1 MRSAAEFS
9 AEPAL
14 AGSAERDH
22 RYMRRALQLAERGL
36 NSTDPNPRVGCVLVQ
51 QRHEGDRIVGEGW
64 TAPVGGPH
72 AEVQALRAAGTEA
85 AGASAYVSL
94 EPCAHYGRTPPC
106 AQALIEARVARVVY
120 AADDP
125 NPLVNG
131 AGAAALRAAGIA
143 VTGGLLASESR
154 ALNPGFFRRMQSGLP
169 WVRLKLAA
177 SLDAR
182 TALASGESRWISG
195 EASRAD
201 VQCWR
206 ARSSVLLTGSG
217 TVLADDPALN
227 VRLPGAERQPLRVLL
242 DSTLRVPAQARL
254 FAVPGQALVFTASTD
269 AGRRAALEQ
278 RGVRVENV
286 PPAAGGAGLSL
297 EPILRYL
304 AAHSANEVWIEAGAR
319 LAGAFV
325 TAGLIDELIVYL
337 APRLLGE
344 QARPL
349 LQLPAPVRLAD
360 APRLRFVDCTQIGT
374 DLRLIARP
382 LAHGEKAQ
390 GSR

>member
-1 MRSAAEFS
+1 
-9 AEPAL
+9 
-14 AGSAERDH
+14 
-22 RYMRRALQLAERGL
+22 
-36 NSTDPNPRVGCVLVQ
+36 
-51 QRHEGDRIVGEGW
+51 
-64 TAPVGGPH
+64 
-72 AEVQALRAAGTEA
+72 VQALRAAGTEA

-278 RGVRVENV
+278 RGVRVENAT
-286 PPAAGGAGLSL
+286 PAAGGAGLSL

>member
-1 MRSAAEFS
+1 MSSTAGFS
-9 AEPAL
+9 AEPRIAD
-14 AGSAERDH
+14 SADRDLQ
-22 RYMRRALQLAERGL
+22 YMRRALQLAERGL

-51 QRHEGDRIVGEGW
+51 QREDGDRIVGEGW

-72 AEVQALRAAGTEA
+72 AEVQALRAAGAQA
-85 AGASAYVSL
+85 AGTTAYISL
-94 EPCAHYGRTPPC
+94 EPCAHFGRTPPC

-131 AGAAALRAAGIA
+131 AGAAALRAAGIPVA
-143 VTGGLLASESR
+143 GGLLAGEAR
-154 ALNPGFFRRMQSGLP
+154 ALNPGFFRRMQTGLP

-182 TALASGESRWISG
+182 TAMASGESRWITG
-195 EASRAD
+195 EAARAD
-201 VQCWR
+201 VQRWR

-217 TVLADDPALN
+217 TALADDPALN
-227 VRLPGAERQPLRVLL
+227 VRLPAVQRQPLRVLL
-242 DSTLRVPAQARL
+242 DRALRVPAEARL
-254 FAVPGQALVFTASTD
+254 FDPPGQALVFTASADT
-269 AGRRAALEQ
+269 GRRALLEQ
-278 RGVRVENV
+278 RGVQVESAT
-286 PPAAGGAGLSL
+286 PADDGVGLAL
-297 EPILRYL
+297 EPILRRL
-304 AAHSANEVWIEAGAR
+304 ADQSANEVWIEAGAR

-325 TAGLIDELIVYL
+325 RERLVDELIVYL

-349 LQLPAPVRLAD
+349 LQLPAPARLAD
-360 APRLRFVDCTQIGT
+360 AQRLRFVQCTQIGE

-382 LAHGEKAQ
+382 LARGEN
-390 GSR
+390 R

>member
-1 MRSAAEFS
+1 MSS
-9 AEPAL
+9 
-14 AGSAERDH
+14 SAERSAEARLAGGAERDLQ
-22 RYMRRALQLAERGL
+22 YMRRALQLAERGL

-51 QRHEGDRIVGEGW
+51 QRNGSDCIVGEGW

-72 AEVQALRAAGTEA
+72 AEVQALRAAGAQA
-85 AGASAYVSL
+85 AGATAYISL

-131 AGAAALRAAGIA
+131 AGAAALRAAGIPVA
-143 VTGGLLASESR
+143 GGLLAGESR
-154 ALNPGFFRRMQSGLP
+154 ALNPGFFRRMQTGLP

-182 TALASGESRWISG
+182 TALASGESRWITG

-201 VQCWR
+201 VQRWR
-206 ARSSVLLTGSG
+206 ARSSVVLTGSG
-217 TVLADDPALN
+217 TALADDPALN
-227 VRLPGAERQPLRVLL
+227 VRLAGVERQPLRVLL
-242 DSTLRVPAQARL
+242 DSALRVPAEARL
-254 FAVPGQALVFTASTD
+254 FAPPGQALVFTASADT
-269 AGRRAALEQ
+269 GRRALLEQ
-278 RGVRVENV
+278 RGVRVES
-286 PPAAGGAGLSL
+286 AALADQGAGLAL
-297 EPILRYL
+297 EPILRQL
-304 AAHSANEVWIEAGAR
+304 ADQSANEVWIEAGAR

-325 TAGLIDELIVYL
+325 GAGLVDELVVYL

-349 LQLPAPVRLAD
+349 LQLPAPARLAD
-360 APRLRFVDCTQIGT
+360 AQRLRFVDCTQIGD

-382 LAHGEKAQ
+382 VVRGEQ
-390 GSR
+390 R

>member
-1 MRSAAEFS
+1 MSSPTGFP
-9 AEPAL
+9 AEPRF

-22 RYMRRALQLAERGL
+22 QYMRRALQLAERGL

-72 AEVQALRAAGTEA
+72 AEVQALRAAGSEA
-85 AGASAYVSL
+85 AGSTAYVSL
-94 EPCAHYGRTPPC
+94 EPCAHFGRTPPC

-131 AGAAALRAAGIA
+131 AGAAALREAGIA
-143 VTGGLLASESR
+143 VMGGLLAGESR
-154 ALNPGFFRRMQSGLP
+154 ALNPGFFRRMQTGLP

-195 EASRAD
+195 EAARAD
-201 VQCWR
+201 VQRWR

-217 TVLADDPALN
+217 TALADDPALN
-227 VRLPGAERQPLRVLL
+227 VRLPGAQRQPLRVLL

-254 FAVPGQALVFTASTD
+254 FAAPGQALVFTASTD

-278 RGVRVENV
+278 RGVRVESAT
-286 PPAAGGAGLSL
+286 PAASGGGLAL
-297 EPILRYL
+297 EPILRFL
-304 AAHSANEVWIEAGAR
+304 AELSANEVWIEAGAR

-325 TAGLIDELIVYL
+325 NAGLIDELIVYL

-349 LQLPAPVRLAD
+349 LQLPAPARLAD

-382 LAHGEKAQ
+382 LAHGEKTP

>member
-1 MRSAAEFS
+1 MSR
-9 AEPAL
+9 AEPV
-14 AGSAERDH
+14 AGHAERDLE
-22 RYMRRALQLAERGL
+22 YMRRALRLAERGL

-51 QRHEGDRIVGEGW
+51 QQQRDRGERIVGEGW

-72 AEVQALRAAGTEA
+72 AEVQALRDAGAEA
-85 AGASAYVSL
+85 AGATAYVSL

-106 AQALIEARVARVVY
+106 AQALIEARVSRVVY

-131 AGAAALRAAGIA
+131 AGAAALRAAGIP

-154 ALNPGFFRRMQSGLP
+154 ALNPGFFRRMQAGLP

-195 EASRAD
+195 EAARAD
-201 VQCWR
+201 VQHWR
-206 ARSSVLLTGSG
+206 ARSSVVLTGSG
-217 TVLADDPALN
+217 TALADDPALN

-242 DSTLRVPAQARL
+242 DSTLSVPAQARL
-254 FAVPGQALVFTASTD
+254 FAPPGQTLVFTASADTS
-269 AGRRAALEQ
+269 RRAALER
-278 RGVRVENV
+278 RGVRVAS
-286 PPAAGGAGLSL
+286 AALAGSGGGLAL
-297 EPILRYL
+297 EPILRQL
-304 AAHSANEVWIEAGAR
+304 ADQSANEVWIEAGAR
-319 LAGAFV
+319 LGGAFV
-325 TAGLIDELIVYL
+325 SAGLVDELIVYL

-349 LQLPAPVRLAD
+349 LQLPAPARLAD
-360 APRLRFVDCTQIGT
+360 ALRLRFVECTQIGE

-382 LAHGEKAQ
+382 VARGEK
-390 GSR
+390 R